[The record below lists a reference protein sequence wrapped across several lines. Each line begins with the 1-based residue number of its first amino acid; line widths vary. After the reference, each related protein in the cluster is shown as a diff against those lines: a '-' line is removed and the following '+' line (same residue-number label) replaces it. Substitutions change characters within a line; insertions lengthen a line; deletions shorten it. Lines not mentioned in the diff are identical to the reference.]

1 MAEVLLYRDIAKQ
14 FTGGREKIH
23 VDAKDVRSLLRALNS
38 DFPGLAEVLQTD
50 MAVAIDG
57 QIYHDALLEPIEEN
71 SEICFLPA
79 IEGG

>member
-1 MAEVLLYRDIAKQ
+1 MAEVLLYRDLAKQ
-14 FTGGREKIH
+14 FTGGQEKLR
-23 VDAKDVRSLLRALNS
+23 VDAKDVRTLLRALDA
-38 DFPGLAEVLQTD
+38 DFPGLGKVLQTD

-57 QIYHDALLEPIEEN
+57 QIYHDALLEPIGAD

>member
-1 MAEVLLYRDIAKQ
+1 MAEVLLYRDIARQ
-14 FTGGREKIH
+14 FTGGKEKIH
-23 VDAKDVRSLLRALNS
+23 VEAKDVRALLRALDA
-38 DFPGLAEVLQTD
+38 DFPGLGAVLQTE

-57 QIYHDALLEPIEEN
+57 QIYHDALLEPIGPD